1 MSVEKNEVS
10 CRFESIFDEYI
21 DTSIDESHQDYRFIE
36 EIMGLHAKQIS
47 ELALLK
53 HIEKKFS
60 SKSYCPSHPLALKI
74 FSMLQDFQQSPN
86 KRKIQL
92 QIDTLGKNS
101 EPKDDFILLMLDDLQ
116 KKSGIKPY
124 LVTLDPHA
132 EPRKIIGSGFF
143 QASAAPEPRELPQFE
158 RLYSDIIDILMHD
171 ESPTGRTLIIVRQ
184 VEHYLVLDYDRASK
198 QCLVLD
204 AANDERQF
212 NLFRLK
218 DKTHLIEKII
228 YVKPFEL
235 EAVPEKQIPAKRLGL
250 QKDDYN
256 CATYALDHLYVSAGH
271 PTLHQILREKML
283 PAANLENVAFVYWSD
298 FPIEFV
304 RNAVSPTFISK
315 YKEKHLAVDDN
326 LFSEQGLE
334 RNIQKFSCVAAALL
348 EAHDEASIDRLK
360 CFKPEPVH
368 GGFNFKI

>member
-21 DTSIDESHQDYRFIE
+21 DTSIYESHQDYRFIE
-36 EIMGLHAKQIS
+36 EIMGLYAKQIS

-204 AANDERQF
+204 AANDENGALR
-212 NLFRLK
+212 
-218 DKTHLIEKII
+218 II
-228 YVKPFEL
+228 
-235 EAVPEKQIPAKRLGL
+235 PESHKSDLPICEL
-250 QKDDYN
+250 QKMPYQSIEMQAGDVLIHDLMLVHSSGMLNNFPKRRVVYFEFMSSSLAHKEQIYPSEMIKN
-256 CATYALDHLYVSAGH
+256 RTSLIPLAIKEYGDVHLSSAHFNWQH
-271 PTLHQILREKML
+271 PDKEFFTEIRSLKSIYEVPLKL
-283 PAANLENVAFVYWSD
+283 KPANYCF
-298 FPIEFV
+298 EF
-304 RNAVSPTFISK
+304 SF
-315 YKEKHLAVDDN
+315 
-326 LFSEQGLE
+326 
-334 RNIQKFSCVAAALL
+334 
-348 EAHDEASIDRLK
+348 
-360 CFKPEPVH
+360 
-368 GGFNFKI
+368 